1 LSLTD
6 EKTKF
11 YKWDF
16 SKFPVEKPLIL
27 LLIVGG
33 LLAGGIIISFYGS
46 QLTIQNIIVKEESI
60 LSDSAV
66 ELSIELHPS
75 VGETGVF
82 AVVIENFEEGTI
94 SVSLFDPLGSKIIS
108 KITEKESTEE
118 RFEITS
124 GGTYKLEIKNSGI
137 KESKVVVGLGYM
149 PGAGTQIIGI
159 IGSSL
164 LIVGLIG
171 LVGIGVYSIRN
182 RKKHSLK

>member
-1 LSLTD
+1 M
-6 EKTKF
+6 KNKF

-16 SKFPVEKPLIL
+16 SKSTVQKSLIL
-27 LLIVGG
+27 LLIVGA

-46 QLTIQNIIVKEESI
+46 QLTTQNIIVKEESI

-66 ELSIELHPS
+66 ELSIELDPS

-82 AVVIENFEEGTI
+82 AVVVIENFEEGTI
-94 SVSLFDPLGSKIIS
+94 SVSVFDPLGSKIIS

-171 LVGIGVYSIRN
+171 IVGIGVYSIRN
-182 RKKHSLK
+182 RKKYSLK